1 MSNLFGKKSVWI
13 VGVLV
18 IGLVLVVAYAAS
30 LRGRNG
36 AGDGAGDLPD
46 DELLQATPADTS
58 ATSVIPAYQDP
69 REDPRVRM
77 AREQCVDLDGDGR
90 CSYHDTV
97 LLKNAIGA
105 CKGEINYS
113 ELMDVDHDGCVTTDD
128 QEQLFPMFVRDSSY
142 ELCDLDLDGDC
153 DRDDYEILLRSVH
166 MCFDHRPYGILVYNP
181 LADADRDGCVLG
193 DLVILFPAIPEKDS
207 Q

>member
-18 IGLVLVVAYAAS
+18 IGLVLFVAYAAS
-30 LRGRNG
+30 LRSRSGTGGG
-36 AGDGAGDLPD
+36 AEELPD
-46 DELLQATPADTS
+46 YELLQATQADTS
-58 ATSVIPAYQDP
+58 ATSVIPPYQDP
-69 REDPRVRM
+69 REDPRVTM
-77 AREQCVDLDGDGR
+77 AREQCVDLNGDGDCDSG
-90 CSYHDTV
+90 DTL

-105 CKGEINYS
+105 CKGEANYS

-166 MCFDHRPYGILVYNP
+166 MCFEHKPNIALAYNP
-181 LADADRDGCVLG
+181 LADADRDGCVLR
-193 DLVILFPAIPEKDS
+193 DLVILFPVIPERET